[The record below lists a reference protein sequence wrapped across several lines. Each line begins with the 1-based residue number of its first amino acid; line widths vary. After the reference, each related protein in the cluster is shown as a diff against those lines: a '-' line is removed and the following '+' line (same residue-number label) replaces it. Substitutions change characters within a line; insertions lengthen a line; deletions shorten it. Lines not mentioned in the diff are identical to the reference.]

1 MRRSDELLKTQCANY
16 KENTMYKHLALAG
29 SISGMLGA
37 MICLISGLARIAGYY
52 YLADY
57 QSTTVFNMGMGL
69 MVFACL
75 VKLETLS
82 IHRG

>member
-1 MRRSDELLKTQCANY
+1 
-16 KENTMYKHLALAG
+16 MYKHLALAG
-29 SISGMLGA
+29 SISGIVGV

-57 QSTTVFNMGMGL
+57 QSTTVFNMGVGL

-75 VKLETLS
+75 VRLETLS
-82 IHRG
+82 KLGE